1 MPADVK
7 ISKKKHV
14 LILLAALAHLLC
26 NAQSQSLVPDQLF
39 FKRIS
44 TDQGL
49 PQSSVNSI
57 LRDTRGFV
65 WMATEDGLSR
75 FDAAEFRT
83 FRHDPADSTSL
94 SHNVVHFIQEEEAT
108 GNLWVGTVSG
118 INYFDRSFERFKVF
132 KANNPPGTVYTNA
145 TLDKKRNR
153 LWLACTVAGLRYLDL
168 SRQVIIDF
176 KKPELDQETVWNV
189 KIAGDSLLIAT
200 LQGLKILNLQTEQVS
215 SFYNESPVRALL
227 IDQNDLWFG
236 TEGNGLGRFDRITKK
251 TTFYNR
257 ENGGTNN
264 NDIWSLAID
273 KDHNL
278 WIGTD
283 GGGLNVL
290 MHGTKFSRCY
300 VHSEF
305 DDRSLSYNT
314 IRSIF
319 IEPNGNVWLG
329 TYNGGVNYHE
339 NKPVQFRLYRKN
351 FFNEN
356 SLRNN
361 AVSAFTE
368 ATDGTIWIGT
378 DGGGLHYLRDGVVHR
393 YALPGK
399 LAHVNV
405 ITALQSDGQGLWIG
419 SFQNGLIYLDGHG
432 GWKQFKHEPGE
443 RTSIAANTVWAIQK
457 DSLGY
462 LWIGTNRGV
471 NRFDPKTGI
480 CHHIDHPLNGN
491 IDKLFKNIQAQTILI
506 SSDHTLWVGS
516 YGLLMAYLPA
526 SDSVIEIKG
535 QDGPTRPS
543 PDLRVKTLLED
554 HGKIWIGTYG
564 SGLCQYNILTHSL
577 HVLDERDGLP
587 DNIILSAEKGEP
599 GSLWL
604 STNKGLVHFNEADT
618 IFTVFDANY
627 GVQGTTFNRNAA
639 LRTSD
644 GRLLFGGTNGFNVFR
659 PHPITDNHSSLGI
672 VFTDF
677 SIFNKQVKPGSDL
690 LKQSITETQE
700 LDLPHTDS
708 RLLTFHFSAFN
719 FSSPEK
725 IIYAYKL
732 EGFNDD
738 WQKTGNDHSV
748 TFTNLD
754 PRSYKLTVRASFNGK
769 VWGPEKSLTIIIQTP
784 WWRTAYFRWLT
795 FILFVLGAYS
805 FSRYRT
811 YQLSQRKKEL
821 EYLVDQQ
828 GREIKKQ
835 NHDLAA
841 QNEELIAQNEEMAA
855 QQQMITE
862 QNIQLSEAK
871 QSLQMINQS
880 LEHVVDQR
888 TGKLNE
894 TIHQLNKTIK
904 ELDAFVYSA
913 SHDLIAPMKSV
924 TGLIELARRQNQN
937 PDIGVYIDHMERSVK
952 KLEDVVLNMMQY
964 SQNSN
969 LEVTYEEVNVYDS
982 IQESISD
989 LKFYPGMDAINFVI
1003 NFNKDAN
1010 VKTDRKR
1017 LKIILNN
1024 LIGNAIKY
1032 RDDRKESN
1040 IGRITFENGKTI
1052 WKLEVQDN
1060 GIGIDK
1066 HYLSRVFEM
1075 FFRATDR
1082 SQGSG
1087 LGLYIVKETVEKL
1100 YGEIYVDSEK
1110 GKWTKF
1116 TVAIPHENIYIR
1128 KK

>member
-1 MPADVK
+1 
-7 ISKKKHV
+7 
-14 LILLAALAHLLC
+14 
-26 NAQSQSLVPDQLF
+26 
-39 FKRIS
+39 
-44 TDQGL
+44 
-49 PQSSVNSI
+49 
-57 LRDTRGFV
+57 
-65 WMATEDGLSR
+65 MATEDGLSR

-83 FRHDPADSTSL
+83 FRHDPSDSTSL

-108 GNLWVGTVSG
+108 GNLWIGTVSG
-118 INYFDRSFERFKVF
+118 INYFDRSLERFKVF

-145 TLDKKRNR
+145 TLDKKRQR
-153 LWLACTVAGLRYLDL
+153 LWLACTVAGLRYIDL
-168 SRQVIIDF
+168 SKQVIVDY
-176 KKPELDQETVWNV
+176 KSPELDHETVWNV
-189 KIAGDSLLIAT
+189 QLAGDSLLIAT
-200 LQGLKILNLQTEQVS
+200 LRGVKILNLQNQHVYP
-215 SFYNESPVRALL
+215 FYTGSPVRSLL
-227 IDQNDLWFG
+227 VDKNDLWFG
-236 TEGNGLGRFDRITKK
+236 TEGHGLGRFDRVTKN
-251 TTFYNR
+251 TIYYNR

-290 MHGTKFSRCY
+290 MRGTKISRCY
-300 VHSEF
+300 VRSEF
-305 DDRSLSYNT
+305 NDRSLSYNT

-319 IEPNGNVWLG
+319 IEPNGGVWLG

-339 NKPVQFRLYRKN
+339 NKPIQFRLYREDI
-351 FFNEN
+351 FNEH

-361 AVSAFTE
+361 TVSAFAE
-368 ATDGTIWIGT
+368 AKDGTIWVGT
-378 DGGGLHYLRDGVVHR
+378 DGGGLHYLKDGIVHR
-393 YALPGK
+393 YSLPAK
-399 LAHVNV
+399 LAGVNV
-405 ITALQSDGQGLWIG
+405 ITALQSDGQGLWVG

-432 GWKQFKHEPGE
+432 GSKQFKHKPGD
-443 RTSIAANTVWAIQK
+443 RTSVAANTVWAIQK

-471 NRFDPKTGI
+471 NRFDPKTETF
-480 CHHIDHPLNGN
+480 HHIDHPLNGN
-491 IDKLFKNIQAQTILI
+491 IDKLFKDIQAQTILI
-506 SSDHTLWVGS
+506 SSDHTMWVGS

-526 SDSVIEIKG
+526 SDSVIEVKG
-535 QDGPTRPS
+535 QDEKIRS
-543 PDLRVKTLLED
+543 LPDLRVKTLLED
-554 HGKIWIGTYG
+554 DGKIWIGTYG
-564 SGLCQYNILTHSL
+564 SGLCQYNIATHSL

-587 DNIILSAEKGEP
+587 DNIVLAVEKGEP

-604 STNKGLVHFNEADT
+604 STNKGLVHFKEADT

-644 GRLLFGGTNGFNVFR
+644 GRLLFGGTHGFNIFTPR
-659 PHPITDNHSSLGI
+659 AITDNHSSLEV

-690 LKQSITETQE
+690 LKQSITETQK

-719 FSSPEK
+719 FSSPDK

-738 WQKTGNDHSV
+738 WQKVGNDHSV

-754 PRSYKLTVRASFNGK
+754 PKSYTLTVRASFNGK
-769 VWGPEKSLTIIIQTP
+769 VWGPEKSLTIHIQTP
-784 WWRTAYFRWLT
+784 WWRTAYFRWSVLL
-795 FILFVLGAYS
+795 LFVIGAYS
-805 FSRYRT
+805 FNRYRI
-811 YQLSQRKKEL
+811 YELSRRKKEL
-821 EYLVDQQ
+821 EHLVNLQ
-828 GREIKKQ
+828 GQEIKNQ

-841 QNEELIAQNEEMAA
+841 QNEELIAQNDEMAA

-871 QSLQMINQS
+871 QRLQTINQS
-880 LEHVVDQR
+880 LEEVVGQR
-888 TGKLNE
+888 TEKLNE
-894 TIHQLNKTIK
+894 TILQLNKTIK

-937 PDIGVYIDHMERSVK
+937 PEVSILIDHMERSVK
-952 KLEDVVLNMMQY
+952 KLEDVVLNMIQY

-969 LEVTYEEVNVYDS
+969 LEVSYEPVNVYDL
-982 IQESISD
+982 IQESIAD
-989 LKFYPGMDAINFVI
+989 LKFYPGMEAMNFAID
-1003 NFNKDAN
+1003 FNKDAS
-1010 VKTDRKR
+1010 VMIDRKR

-1040 IGRITFENGKTI
+1040 TGQITFENGKTI
-1052 WKLEVQDN
+1052 WKLEIQDN

-1066 HYLSRVFEM
+1066 HYLCRVFEM

-1116 TVAIPHENIYIR
+1116 TIAIPHENIYVR